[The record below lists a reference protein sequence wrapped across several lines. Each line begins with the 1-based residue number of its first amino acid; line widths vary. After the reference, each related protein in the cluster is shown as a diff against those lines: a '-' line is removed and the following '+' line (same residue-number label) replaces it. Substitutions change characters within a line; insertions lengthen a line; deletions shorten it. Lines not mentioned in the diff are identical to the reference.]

1 MAFFFLHRL
10 PSHPPPPPIRWYV
23 VADMTKSR
31 SAAGVAVLSGE
42 IFAAGGHDGL
52 QIFSTVSISFTLW
65 VLVLGGIISKPTQI

>member
-1 MAFFFLHRL
+1 MC
-10 PSHPPPPPIRWYV
+10 IYRWYV

-52 QIFSTVSISFTLW
+52 QIFSTVSYLY
-65 VLVLGGIISKPTQI
+65 VVNNNM